1 MRPPS
6 QGSIRCMIYKPRQ
19 RVLDEACVLCNGSKT
34 WCDSLAPDRCCQ
46 VCDHIA
52 PAATD

>member
-1 MRPPS
+1 
-6 QGSIRCMIYKPRQ
+6 MIYKPRQ

-34 WCDSLAPDRCCQ
+34 WCDSLAPVRCCQ